1 MSFAQH
7 LKNTSDENIQ
17 RLDFNDVFDKSL
29 AVINDKGASPEVVAQ
44 ARSDMAHATRLI
56 RQIHRGLYQRTF
68 PIPSEQEAVA
78 DWLERLKSGD
88 KPQNLQLFTAYGKN
102 LDDLKNATVA
112 GFIVSEYYKGTEL
125 GLINYVIRDKEF
137 AKGEK
142 RFAAQ
147 EMCDDHVGLM
157 GEKCRG
163 ADGTDL
169 KGVLW
174 EANKTHPLML
184 AAIEDSTLLT
194 DEQKA
199 QYTKLVERGMANG
212 TPMKDIML
220 GGERFEDVFRDIHG
234 GEYWQAN
241 DCMDPSKRISH
252 IQGNFGAKRLGFD
265 YAQAPLSPPAN
276 AQEALEGTCADL
288 HLFAYKADAFPN
300 LNAGHLAKYMNAFAT
315 IFAGKKPD
323 QLGVES
329 LDRMM
334 AQLKY
339 MEENNI
345 PVLAEKQTAADR
357 IGIDLADVVKP
368 DPVKNQP
375 EWLSKL
381 VAALNADQP
390 APQAKAAAAPG
401 VRLN

>member
-29 AVINDKGASPEVVAQ
+29 AVINDKGASPEAVAQ

-174 EANKTHPLML
+174 EANKTHP
-184 AAIEDSTLLT
+184 
-194 DEQKA
+194 
-199 QYTKLVERGMANG
+199 
-212 TPMKDIML
+212 
-220 GGERFEDVFRDIHG
+220 
-234 GEYWQAN
+234 
-241 DCMDPSKRISH
+241 
-252 IQGNFGAKRLGFD
+252 
-265 YAQAPLSPPAN
+265 
-276 AQEALEGTCADL
+276 
-288 HLFAYKADAFPN
+288 
-300 LNAGHLAKYMNAFAT
+300 
-315 IFAGKKPD
+315 
-323 QLGVES
+323 
-329 LDRMM
+329 
-334 AQLKY
+334 
-339 MEENNI
+339 
-345 PVLAEKQTAADR
+345 
-357 IGIDLADVVKP
+357 
-368 DPVKNQP
+368 
-375 EWLSKL
+375 
-381 VAALNADQP
+381 
-390 APQAKAAAAPG
+390 
-401 VRLN
+401 